1 MNSWSAL
8 SMKERADFIKRSVRA
23 GVFDRKSIIDRY
35 NSFATGGNT
44 DGDENTQTTPI
55 NYMYNRRGY
64 SNADIFKLPTEMV
77 SNVQANLYKM
87 DKEGEDI
94 TFNDDGDMV
103 VTQKQMTPEQ
113 QVEYNRIKY
122 GYDPRLGYQKSM
134 TPEEVAAK
142 QQKVDDAIHLGNS
155 VTATS
160 LNDDKQEMEVQK
172 LEDATNFL
180 HNWYSDPTTKSIV
193 EKQVGVK
200 PFYVLNNGRPQ
211 EVNSND
217 LNALHVETAL
227 SYPSAYSKLED
238 GQLGVFDH
246 RTKNIRIDNHLKEE
260 YNPLIPKE
268 KVPSVL
274 IPKEKVVPILIH
286 EYNHAIQNRL
296 DLYQQSPDVPYN
308 DRQEEI
314 HSNLMEIR
322 KMFGLNPGKRNYTPE
337 EGEQIL
343 KQLKAKTSSDSSG
356 ANHFF
361 FNLHPVTGATLAKYL
376 NTYADASSVID
387 NSMDKLPDNIKA
399 LQGFN
404 MDNGVHYAKNGG
416 RLLDGTERVQSLSG
430 LPVRQDTLPFK
441 GIFTPE
447 DTMFWSPSESA
458 RVDST
463 VPLVLAREEVVSTPS
478 QEDIDNILNGP
489 KYSVPKGNAENAFV
503 RKANE
508 IIRDKT
514 ESDLRKEL
522 NSKNEDEIR
531 EVQRSLA
538 NEGYFDI
545 DLTAGKSSNAEGIQ
559 KMLVKEGYL
568 KGSEVDGNIGS
579 HTTEMLQKML
589 VDKGYLPEFTESG
602 KSNIDGD
609 IGKRTR
615 EAFKQFNRDYNVDG
629 IAGEK
634 TTAGYLAKEGKKSL
648 GFNMKVSAEGMVDQC
663 AAWVSKK
670 YDSVVGE
677 SKQNG
682 VYGSAWNML
691 KNVEDSGGQMLFNA
705 YDSPYFDNVKDA
717 SGIKKGVVEYM
728 KSNPIDYS
736 ILEAGDVVG
745 IHNPSSTHYGDVLKE
760 GTTYNT
766 HVGIVVGVEDGVPI
780 VEHNILGKVRR
791 ERIDKLTGSAFGQPT
806 VTVASRPKKGAPLEG
821 QLEFNDV
828 KSKIELPSKPN
839 EQMSEYMD
847 SVASSKET
855 FGKIYKDV
863 DMDFIEK
870 AAIAITKRETGF
882 MTNKQSDVLKGESGL
897 GSMAAA
903 AARKAA
909 HWWRDTPEEVM
920 SQDLTKMKFASL
932 SSQYRKAIGLETPD
946 QLSTDPTITGRAV
959 TLLLSK
965 NYDYF
970 QRLAKKHPELGLTKE
985 DIQNATIWS
994 YNVGLGALASLGF
1007 EGSGEY
1013 KGEARPKE
1021 IERLRAISQPG
1032 YKEKDIRATNWKHLG
1047 ALGEYIYDN
1056 FGDPHTPYVAAANE
1070 TIARLGTKM
1079 MYGGTKST
1087 FKSIAER
1094 NARKLSSKTLK

>member
-1 MNSWSAL
+1 MSNKDRWSAL
-8 SMKERADFIKRSVRA
+8 SMSERAAFIKRAVSE
-23 GVFDRKSIIDRY
+23 GITERKRIIDTF
-35 NSFATGGNT
+35 NSLAGGGNT
-44 DGDENTQTTPI
+44 N
-55 NYMYNRRGY
+55 
-64 SNADIFKLPTEMV
+64 STE
-77 SNVQANLYKM
+77 S
-87 DKEGEDI
+87 I
-94 TFNDDGDMV
+94 
-103 VTQKQMTPEQ
+103 
-113 QVEYNRIKY
+113 
-122 GYDPRLGYQKSM
+122 PR
-134 TPEEVAAK
+134 
-142 QQKVDDAIHLGNS
+142 
-155 VTATS
+155 S
-160 LNDDKQEMEVQK
+160 LM
-172 LEDATNFL
+172 
-180 HNWYSDPTTKSIV
+180 S
-193 EKQVGVK
+193 
-200 PFYVLNNGRPQ
+200 
-211 EVNSND
+211 
-217 LNALHVETAL
+217 
-227 SYPSAYSKLED
+227 
-238 GQLGVFDH
+238 
-246 RTKNIRIDNHLKEE
+246 KEE
-260 YNPLIPKE
+260 YLEQQRQETVNA
-268 KVPSVL
+268 
-274 IPKEKVVPILIH
+274 
-286 EYNHAIQNRL
+286 AIQNSYDREFPEIPYVLKFQNENEWRKHIADKISVAKLKIKNAPYEGMAEIHKEKLQELENELAKGYSQELCKGPTCIYTTTGNFGKQYQVSGNRSFRGNPAKYGFVEIGLNEIKPGDVIQDFSKGDGIPTHAVMFVGYDNNNKALFNYSDGRHDESAIKKDSHYPFVL
-296 DLYQQSPDVPYN
+296 DEQPVHLDGVNNDKLKHSAAAYRFVGTKDDN
-308 DRQEEI
+308 DRWNSE
-314 HSNLMEIR
+314 
-322 KMFGLNPGKRNYTPE
+322 YTDYRQSYEKDWLDTAKKVQNIVPTLLLE
-337 EGEQIL
+337 APQSTIITTS
-343 KQLKAKTSSDSSG
+343 KKAK
-356 ANHFF
+356 
-361 FNLHPVTGATLAKYL
+361 
-376 NTYADASSVID
+376 
-387 NSMDKLPDNIKA
+387 
-399 LQGFN
+399 
-404 MDNGVHYAKNGG
+404 GG
-416 RLLDGTERVQSLSG
+416 RILDGETERVQTLSG
-430 LPVRQDTLPFK
+430 FHMRSDTLPFK
-441 GIFTPE
+441 GAFNPE

-463 VPLVLAREEVVSTPS
+463 TPLVLAREEVVATPS

-489 KYSVPKGNAENAFV
+489 KYSVPKGNAENVFV

-615 EAFKQFNRDYNVDG
+615 EAFKQFNRDFNVDG

-670 YDSVVGE
+670 YDSVVGM

-717 SGIKKGVVEYM
+717 SGIKRGVVEYM

-766 HVGIVVGVEDGVPI
+766 HVGIVVGVENGVPI

-882 MTNKQSDVLKGESGL
+882 MTNKQSDVLKGESGIM
-897 GSMAAA
+897 SMAAA

-909 HWWRDTPEEVM
+909 HWWRGTPEEVM

-1047 ALGEYIYDN
+1047 ALGEYMYDN